1 MSEMKLSEKE
11 LLMLKGNALR
21 MRFKAE
27 TTKTKNEIIQPFK
40 QVKANGLALVSSPV
54 VKTVA
59 LDLLLKRFLSVKG
72 LGYSALGIAALYLLQ
87 NSKNTQKS

>member
-11 LLMLKGNALR
+11 LLILKGNALR

-27 TTKTKNEIIQPFK
+27 TTKTKKEIIQPFK
-40 QVKANGLALVSSPV
+40 QVKENGLALVASPV

-59 LDLLLKRFLSVKG
+59 LDLLLKRLLSVKG
-72 LGYSALGIAALYLLQ
+72 LGYSALGLAALYLLQ
-87 NSKNTQKS
+87 NKQKDKR